1 MASFV
6 NPFDAE
12 TLFLHIFAGSPEIF
26 TFIAI
31 IVISGA
37 LAFFRV
43 PDKIYLPMLALF
55 GILFALWIGVGLYV
69 LTILIVGLITFKAI
83 AKIVT

>member
-1 MASFV
+1 MASFIQ
-6 NPFDAE
+6 PFDFE
-12 TLFLHIFAGSPEIF
+12 KIFLHIFAGNSDLF

-43 PDKIYLPMLALF
+43 PDKVYLPMLALF
-55 GILFALWIGVGLYV
+55 GILFALWIGAGLYV

>member
-1 MASFV
+1 MADFIF
-6 NPFDAE
+6 PFDFE
-12 TLFLHIFAGSPEIF
+12 KIFLHLFAGSPDIF
-26 TFIAI
+26 TFIAV

-37 LAFFRV
+37 LAYFRV
-43 PDKIYLPMLALF
+43 PDKVYLPMLALF
-55 GILFALWIGVGLYV
+55 GVLFALWVGAGLYV

>member
-1 MASFV
+1 MSSYIL
-6 NPFDAE
+6 PFDLE
-12 TLFLHIFAGSPEIF
+12 RIFLHLFAGSPELF

-43 PDKIYLPMLALF
+43 PDKVYLPMLALF
-55 GILFALWIGVGLYV
+55 GILFALWIGAGLYV